1 MIEGAIQENRQIMDN
16 AAAKIGFFQ
25 DTICKD
31 QRKAVIDLFW
41 QACEPLRYHA
51 AHDFGQSGLIERIRD
66 AGMVLSTEKN
76 YWHTPPAD
84 ALFLHRKLGGM
95 YLLATQ
101 LRARVDVH
109 ALFKSVTHSPH

>member
-1 MIEGAIQENRQIMDN
+1 MDN
-16 AAAKIGFFQ
+16 AAAKIGYFQ

-84 ALFLHRKLGGM
+84 ALCIVRWAACIYSPPNYALVWMFTP
-95 YLLATQ
+95 YLN
-101 LRARVDVH
+101 
-109 ALFKSVTHSPH
+109 P